1 MSKFATIKVKCAIC
15 GKKHEFRQMSSS
27 CFLDES
33 DLDNRPAMMMR
44 ATISFEIQMCT
55 QCHYSNY
62 NLGKRVPGMKHE
74 ILKSEEYLAVVN
86 DDSLSS
92 TAKAFWLASIIY
104 GKAGDRRTTGYL
116 ALKAA
121 WYFDDACDKEHAK
134 LMREKAIKC
143 FEYDIA
149 PVYHCDVNL
158 ACIIIDMK
166 RRIGDF
172 DGAVAIA
179 EYLLNLNAAG
189 HVELKEVIVKVLEFQ
204 IKLCKAGYTSCYT
217 ISHALGK
224 KQKFVVK

>member
-1 MSKFATIKVKCAIC
+1 MSTSELIKVKCAIC
-15 GKKHEFRQMSSS
+15 GKKHEFRQMNSS

-166 RRIGDF
+166 RRSGDF

-179 EYLLNLNAAG
+179 KHLLNRKAVG
-189 HVELKEVIVKVLEFQ
+189 YVELEKVIVKVIKFQ
-204 IKLCKAGYTSCYT
+204 IKLCKKGNTSCYT
-217 ISHALGK
+217 VSDALGEK
-224 KQKFVVK
+224 PKFVIK